1 MQNLKNGL
9 SSAFLRDA
17 AGFYENHTLKALN
30 IPFKKVVWSGRVKC
44 GGTEEEIVVAH
55 GCLPSPARRT
65 HIQKITINWLK

>member
-1 MQNLKNGL
+1 MQNLKKWFKFCFFARRGWI
-9 SSAFLRDA
+9 F
-17 AGFYENHTLKALN
+17 ENNTLKALN